1 MNKYQEALNFIESI
15 VIDELSNGYDN
26 PKYFRD
32 FNPGIVGL
40 MQELVNKETPTK
52 LNVNVDKEYCRCK
65 CNLDFWEIDLDYFK
79 RKGLSYC
86 PNCGQKLDWTN
97 NE

>member
-1 MNKYQEALNFIESI
+1 MNKYQEALDWL
-15 VIDELSNGYDN
+15 VDN
-26 PKYFRD
+26 SKLD
-32 FNPGIVGL
+32 QFNIGNSQSANEII
-40 MQELVNKETPTK
+40 QELVDKETPTK

-86 PNCGQKLDWTN
+86 PNCGQKIDWSA
-97 NE
+97 EDE

>member
-15 VIDELSNGYDN
+15 VIDELSNGYDE

-40 MQELVNKETPTK
+40 MQELVNKETPMK
-52 LNVNVDKEYCRCK
+52 P
-65 CNLDFWEIDLDYFK
+65 IDRIFDEP
-79 RKGLSYC
+79 YC
-86 PNCGQKLDWTN
+86 PICKKFVFIDGYYQLNRCEYCGQKLDWTN

>member
-1 MNKYQEALNFIESI
+1 MNKYQEALDWL
-15 VIDELSNGYDN
+15 VDN
-26 PKYFRD
+26 SKLD
-32 FNPGIVGL
+32 QFNIGNSQSANEII
-40 MQELVNKETPTK
+40 QELVDKETPTK

-86 PNCGQKLDWTN
+86 PNCGQKIDWSD
-97 NE
+97 EDE